1 MTGKTENK
9 AKPRK
14 LSKAGS
20 KIVAGLEEA
29 VAFIRGEP
37 VPGTIIHHAMNVA
50 SIRAQT
56 KLSQAKF
63 AEAYGLD
70 VRTLQEWEQGRRVP
84 ERPVQL
90 YLRMIEH
97 EPAAVERTL
106 KKLRKATA

>member
-1 MTGKTENK
+1 MT
-9 AKPRK
+9 RK

-20 KIVAGLEEA
+20 KILAGAREA
-29 VAFIRGEP
+29 AAFARGEP
-37 VPGTIIHHAMNVA
+37 VPGAVVHHKPVDVA
-50 SIRAQT
+50 AIRAER

-70 VRTLQEWEQGRRVP
+70 VRTVQEWEQGRRIP

-97 EPAAVERTL
+97 EPAAVARTL
-106 KKLRKATA
+106 KKLREATD

>member
-1 MTGKTENK
+1 M
-9 AKPRK
+9 ARK
-14 LSKAGS
+14 LSKAGEN
-20 KIVAGLEEA
+20 ILAGAREA
-29 VAFIRGEP
+29 AAFARGEP
-37 VPGTIIHHAMNVA
+37 VPGAIVHHAVDVA
-50 SIRAQT
+50 AIPARS

-63 AEAYGLD
+63 AETYGLD

-106 KKLRKATA
+106 KKLRQATA